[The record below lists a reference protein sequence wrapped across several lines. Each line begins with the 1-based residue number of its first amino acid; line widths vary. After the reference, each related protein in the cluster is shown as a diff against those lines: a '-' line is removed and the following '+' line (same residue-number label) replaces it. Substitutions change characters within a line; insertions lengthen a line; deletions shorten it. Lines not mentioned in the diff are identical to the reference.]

1 MLKVVCL
8 VACICVLG
16 RFTALAEAAAPQIV
30 TVTAVSNPAGSALHP
45 GSKQFAV
52 QPHLLC
58 AACDYGTPV
67 HALAVST

>member
-1 MLKVVCL
+1 
-8 VACICVLG
+8 
-16 RFTALAEAAAPQIV
+16 LAEAAAPQIV